1 MAMQGESE
9 PDGAR
14 GPEPRRIGVGD
25 AHALVE
31 AGQATLVDVRDLRL
45 YDNAHLRGAWSLP
58 LAELRATSGRLPT
71 AGPPPGDGL
80 LILYC
85 A

>member
-1 MAMQGESE
+1 MAMQGEAE
-9 PDGAR
+9 PDGA
-14 GPEPRRIGVGD
+14 GGLEPRRIGVAD

-31 AGQATLVDVRDLRL
+31 AGQATLVDVRDVRL

-58 LAELRATSGRLPT
+58 LAELQASSGRRPT
-71 AGPPPGDGL
+71 AGLPPGDGF